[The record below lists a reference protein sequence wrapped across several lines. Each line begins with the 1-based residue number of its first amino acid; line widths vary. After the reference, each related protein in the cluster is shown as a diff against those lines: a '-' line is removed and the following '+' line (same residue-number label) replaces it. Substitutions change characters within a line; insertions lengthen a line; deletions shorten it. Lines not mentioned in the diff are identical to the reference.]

1 MNPVAFTY
9 DWGMVTDLARR
20 NQARV
25 CGKLGVEHIIRSADI
40 QAKRRY
46 IRKNIEAWLK
56 KPEMGMVTLFTAGDK
71 EFYSHARQLRKETGI
86 QLVVFST
93 GNMIEDTP
101 YKTGLC
107 GIRED
112 DHGMTLTGLSLRN
125 EMALLWYYARNYLTN
140 PRYLNESIWDTLYAY
155 WCTFVVKDDFL
166 YLFHY
171 IPWREEEIVGT
182 IRREYDWEVATD
194 TTSTWRIGDGTAAF
208 YNYVYQTVLGWSEDE
223 VMLSNMIREQHLTR
237 EQALAKALEYGKPR
251 FPSIRDY
258 AQLVGF
264 NCEEAM
270 TIINGLPKAY

>member
-1 MNPVAFTY
+1 
-9 DWGMVTDLARR
+9 
-20 NQARV
+20 
-25 CGKLGVEHIIRSADI
+25 
-40 QAKRRY
+40 
-46 IRKNIEAWLK
+46 
-56 KPEMGMVTLFTAGDK
+56 
-71 EFYSHARQLRKETGI
+71 
-86 QLVVFST
+86 
-93 GNMIEDTP
+93 
-101 YKTGLC
+101 
-107 GIRED
+107 
-112 DHGMTLTGLSLRN
+112 
-125 EMALLWYYARNYLTN
+125 MALLWYYARNYLTN
-140 PRYLNESIWDTLYAY
+140 PRYLNESIWDTLHAY

-223 VMLSNMIREQHLTR
+223 VMLSNMIREEHLTR
-237 EQALAKALEYGKPR
+237 EQALAKAIEYGKPR